1 MAPIL
6 QEVLAANQAYAASFG
21 DRGKLAMPPARRFA
35 SSPAWTPG
43 LIPPSTPALPKAM
56 PM

>member
-1 MAPIL
+1 L
-6 QEVLAANQAYAASFG
+6 QEVLAANQAYATSFG
-21 DRGKLAMPPARRFA
+21 DKGKLASRPRGVSP

-43 LIPPSTPALPKAM
+43 STPPNTPALPKAM